1 MLWNNQTTKRNRCS
15 ISEVEGISTALN
27 RTQLETQRL
36 HRRSTAWRTAA
47 LAVVPHRLGSGW
59 MALRHWKKPSAH
71 SAWH

>member
-15 ISEVEGISTALN
+15 ISGMEGISTALN

-36 HRRSTAWRTAA
+36 HRRSTACRTAA

-59 MALRHWKKPSAH
+59 MALRYGKKVSAH
-71 SAWH
+71 NVWH

>member
-27 RTQLETQRL
+27 RTQFETQRL
-36 HRRSTAWRTAA
+36 HRRSTAWTTSA
-47 LAVVPHRLGSGW
+47 LAVFPHRLGSGW
-59 MALRHWKKPSAH
+59 MALRYGKKVSAR